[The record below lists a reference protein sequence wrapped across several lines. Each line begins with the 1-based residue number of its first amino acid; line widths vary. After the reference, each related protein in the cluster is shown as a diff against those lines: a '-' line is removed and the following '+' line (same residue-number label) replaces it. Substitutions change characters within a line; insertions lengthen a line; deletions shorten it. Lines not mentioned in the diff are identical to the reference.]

1 MKNYIFFTH
10 YIKDSELKNGRIL
23 LKTELMNNTEK
34 FRQKISQKLQDLEDE
49 NEIKFVKPHIYYL
62 EYQYPLSNFECKID
76 IEEKYNIMNF
86 RKKNSFDYIE
96 LDNLFTITL

>member
-10 YIKDSELKNGRIL
+10 YIKDNELKNGRIL

-34 FRQKISQKLQDLEDE
+34 FRQKISQKLQDLENE
-49 NEIKFVKPHIYYL
+49 NEIKFIKPNTYFL
-62 EYQYPLSNFECKID
+62 EYQHPLSNFECEID

-96 LDNLFTITL
+96 LENLFTITL